1 MKYQGSCH
9 CGSIAFEVEGTIESV
24 VECNCSMCRRKGSL
38 LWFVPRGQFKLTKSI
53 VNLSTYR
60 FNKQVIAHHFC
71 AVCGTAPF
79 AEGSDP
85 KGNAMAAVNVRCLDG
100 VDLKA
105 LKVVE
110 YDGLSL

>member
-1 MKYQGSCH
+1 MKYTGSCH

-24 VECNCSMCRRKGSL
+24 LECNCSICRKRGHL
-38 LWFVPRGQFKLTKSI
+38 LWFVPRSALKLTKTI
-53 VNLSTYR
+53 VNLGTYR
-60 FNKQVIAHHFC
+60 FNKQVIAHHYC
-71 AVCGTAPF
+71 VVCGVGPF
-79 AEGSDP
+79 GEGSDP

-110 YDGLSL
+110 HDGLSL